1 MCDLQLV
8 VTLDVMLAS
17 ASLMPVQALHF
28 TSVFASVAHSKCV
41 LLLVDVDLLSPHNFS
56 KKEKNA
62 KRRESVVMVYFTN
75 KL

>member
-1 MCDLQLV
+1 MCDVQLV
-8 VTLDVMLAS
+8 VALDVMLAS

-41 LLLVDVDLLSPHNFS
+41 LLLVDADLLSPRNFS
-56 KKEKNA
+56 KKEK
-62 KRRESVVMVYFTN
+62 KVKQRGSVVMLYFTN